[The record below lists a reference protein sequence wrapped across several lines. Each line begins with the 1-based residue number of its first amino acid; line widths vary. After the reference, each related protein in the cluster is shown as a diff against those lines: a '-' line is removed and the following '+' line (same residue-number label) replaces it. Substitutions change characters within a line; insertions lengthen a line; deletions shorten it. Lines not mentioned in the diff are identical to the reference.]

1 MQDSAHI
8 LQESVR
14 QACADKRTLA
24 ICGGRSKAFYGRPL
38 AGDRLDTTIHQGI
51 TEYIP
56 AELVLTARAGTPLQD
71 IEQALAANGQML
83 ACEPPAFNGDATFG
97 GMLAAGLS
105 GPSRPFRA
113 AVQDTVLGCVILNGE
128 GEQLRFGG
136 KVMKNVAGYDLS
148 RLMVGSLGCL
158 GIILEA
164 TVKVVPK
171 SASEKTIAFMIER
184 ANATALINN
193 LRREGLP
200 VTASAYEGEQLLVR
214 FSAGVQEIAVLD
226 KHLETGYRFVDWQ
239 VFQDESYWQQLRDQQ
254 LPFFKT
260 EKDIWRLS
268 TPCQA
273 ELSALVAPGDGLLT
287 EWGGA
292 LHWLT
297 TEQNPDSIFDFMAG
311 LDGHATLFRQGDT
324 SRASRIFQPLPDIQ
338 LQWHRNLK
346 KAFDPEGIFN
356 PGHMYSEF

>member
-8 LQESVR
+8 LQEMVR

-24 ICGGRSKAFYGRPL
+24 ICGGHSKDFYGHPL

-51 TEYIP
+51 IEYTP
-56 AELVLTARAGTPLQD
+56 SELVLTARAGTPLKT
-71 IEQALAANGQML
+71 IEETLTANGQML
-83 ACEPPAFNGDATFG
+83 PCEPPYFAGEATFG

-105 GPSRPFRA
+105 GPSRPYRA
-113 AVQDTVLGCVILNGE
+113 AVQDTVLGCVILNGK
-128 GEQLRFGG
+128 GELLRFGG

-148 RLMVGSLGCL
+148 RLMAGSLGCL
-158 GIILEA
+158 GVIVEA

-171 SASEKTIAFMIER
+171 PPAEKSVAFMIDS

-200 VTASAYEGEQLLVR
+200 VTASAHTGEQLLVR
-214 FSAGVQEIAVLD
+214 FSAGALEINALE

-239 VFQDESYWQQLRDQQ
+239 VFQEAGYWQRLRDHE
-254 LPFFKT
+254 LPFFNT
-260 EKDIWRLS
+260 EKAIWRLS
-268 TPCQA
+268 TPCLA
-273 ELSALVAPGDGLLT
+273 ELTAFIGTDDALLS

-297 TEQNPDSIFDFMAG
+297 TTRDPDSIFAFMAICE
-311 LDGHATLFRQGDT
+311 GHATLFRQGD
-324 SRASRIFQPLPDIQ
+324 SPRAARLFQPLPAIQ

-346 KAFDPEGIFN
+346 KAFDPAGIFN
-356 PGHMYSEF
+356 PGHMHTEF